1 MGAADNPLTPSLSEE
16 LPILSKLQDYGY
28 SEEADSP
35 VFLATIMDSM
45 GDKGLSLLESLVN
58 QLADFSENSESL
70 NKTISD
76 LKEQLDQE
84 KRLTHNLKAENLQLS
99 EENARM
105 RKQIEQL
112 GGKEKLTN
120 DRAEA
125 EEEQLRQWRAQSL
138 HQLQELERMNQALRA
153 VISRHT
159 CPAPPSNTAVNTE
172 NISGKERPCGGY
184 IVLSQALDP
193 ASGTTC
199 STANELKPMRLE
211 QKDDTDRI
219 IQSFQE
225 LRHDDAENDKDEDSD
240 LHRSLMETKAELSAK
255 NREVERLSSLLKD
268 SAKMLQSVNEENKKV
283 EAKCPKEKSDT
294 DKSVDKKKVQDLEQK
309 LESLLKT
316 LKEQEHIISGLHLQL
331 EQKVEELCFITDEKV
346 VGEEALSASQ
356 LECRHLSSLIK
367 DLNKKVNEMQSALDT
382 RTRERDTAIA
392 GEKQLAEA
400 KELAE
405 ESFQKKCNDLSSELQ
420 ASQKRQ
426 EMVLQEHDGLKKK
439 IEEVNLKYEQAL
451 EDLQKCQKQL
461 ESAEKDVQE
470 LKALVTQLDL
480 TREELVEKLRLTMTE
495 RIVLENQVA
504 SLEMELVRISKE
516 SDLRNSEMEQLHTLL
531 QGVSKERDQIH
542 AEVQSLKERL
552 NVEESTRKAAEDR
565 CALKAV
571 ELENLGEHLNSL
583 MSDFKLV
590 KTQLVTAISERENL
604 VEDLKNLTNRL
615 NYCEQVICAKEEE
628 EKALSNSYDQ
638 LMEEHQQLKL
648 AAIELGTQVQQQ
660 SFQCQNAEE
669 LLKTAQEHSNFLE
682 EECRKLKDDLKEMEK
697 QVEMLS
703 RSLSQQSSF
712 LDSMQRE
719 KTALISQLS
728 SSKQTNLE
736 LEGRNTTLIR
746 ELAAIE
752 SNNQLL
758 ANMIQGKIQE
768 AESVASRYRLEHE
781 RVRELEQL
789 VTCFR
794 AQEHQLQL
802 ESKDSGAKTAILKE
816 RLLAL
821 EEQVRLLQR
830 CKDSQREE
838 ISRLSTLLKEK
849 SEEESRRLNSLHA
862 HAHGHDGHINNGIA
876 DSTNSKS
883 KLQELELKTVSL
895 AADLSKT
902 ASLYK
907 DCFSRLQKAESQCAE
922 QRNEYDHVLFILS
935 KDASHGM
942 KG

>member
-1 MGAADNPLTPSLSEE
+1 
-16 LPILSKLQDYGY
+16 
-28 SEEADSP
+28 
-35 VFLATIMDSM
+35 
-45 GDKGLSLLESLVN
+45 
-58 QLADFSENSESL
+58 
-70 NKTISD
+70 
-76 LKEQLDQE
+76 
-84 KRLTHNLKAENLQLS
+84 
-99 EENARM
+99 
-105 RKQIEQL
+105 
-112 GGKEKLTN
+112 
-120 DRAEA
+120 
-125 EEEQLRQWRAQSL
+125 
-138 HQLQELERMNQALRA
+138 
-153 VISRHT
+153 
-159 CPAPPSNTAVNTE
+159 
-172 NISGKERPCGGY
+172 
-184 IVLSQALDP
+184 
-193 ASGTTC
+193 
-199 STANELKPMRLE
+199 
-211 QKDDTDRI
+211 
-219 IQSFQE
+219 
-225 LRHDDAENDKDEDSD
+225 
-240 LHRSLMETKAELSAK
+240 METKAELSAK

-542 AEVQSLKERL
+542 AEMQLQHERVSQLKDENNRIVAEVRGFKKSLENAEHKLKNETQLLQKSELEVQSLKERL

-935 KDASHGM
+935 KVDEDRLQLQQRCRQLVNVAGKSKLVNTNGKLDSITELPTENDKAKDASHGM